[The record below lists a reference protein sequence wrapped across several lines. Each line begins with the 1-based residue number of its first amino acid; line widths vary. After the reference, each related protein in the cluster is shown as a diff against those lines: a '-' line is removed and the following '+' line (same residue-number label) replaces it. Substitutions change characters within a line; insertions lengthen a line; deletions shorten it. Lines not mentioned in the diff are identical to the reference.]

1 MGYGLV
7 KASHPELQDAGVWE
21 KICVI
26 DTENGSGSLY
36 VGAVAGG
43 TRVGEYLTICLEAPF
58 SAARYLEA
66 IEAAENAGVEFLI
79 IDSLSHAWSGEGGLL
94 DMQANIAKRSGN
106 SYTAWR
112 DVTPL
117 HNKLVDKI
125 LQCPMHVATTLRTK
139 TEYVI
144 EDNGNGKKSPRKV
157 GMAPIFRDG
166 LEYEFSV
173 FFELA
178 QDHTAAATK
187 DRTGLFDG
195 QYFVITPETGA
206 KIAGWLGSSVSDPPA
221 ARPEAPVTVSHAEED
236 TRTLAEKVEAAMVA
250 YCENLTREEKQEVS
264 NRLREITGG
273 TANYRAVTDEKILQ
287 AIYDEFKEA

>member
-7 KASHPELQDAGVWE
+7 KAVHPQLSEDSIWE
-21 KICVI
+21 RICVI

-36 VGAVAGG
+36 VGTVVGG
-43 TRVGEYLTICLEAPF
+43 VRVGEYLTINLEAPF

-117 HNKLVDKI
+117 HNKLVDRI

-157 GMAPIFRDG
+157 GMAPIFREG

-173 FFELA
+173 FFELS
-178 QDHTAAATK
+178 QDHSAAATK

-195 QYFVITPETGA
+195 QYFIITPDTGA
-206 KIAGWLGSSVSDPPA
+206 RIAGWLGNAAAEPVPPKPA
-221 ARPEAPVTVSHAEED
+221 VTPAHQDE
-236 TRTLAEKVEAAMVA
+236 RTLAEKVDQVMRT
-250 YCENLTREEKQEVS
+250 YCANLSPEEKAQVS
-264 NRLREITGG
+264 ARLKEITGG
-273 TANYRAVTDEKILQ
+273 TANYRAVTDETTLQ
-287 AIYDEFKEA
+287 AIYDEFKEASV

>member
-1 MGYGLV
+1 MGFGLIR
-7 KASHPELQDAGVWE
+7 ALHPNLSDSEVWE
-21 KICVI
+21 RICVI

-36 VGAVAGG
+36 VGSRAGG
-43 TRVGEYLTICLEAPF
+43 TRVGEYLTIHLEAPF

-66 IEAAENAGVEFLI
+66 IDAAENAGVEYLI

-94 DMQANIAKRSGN
+94 DMQAGIAKRSGN

-117 HNKLVDKI
+117 HNKLVDRI
-125 LQCPMHVATTLRTK
+125 LQCPMHVAATLRTK

-157 GMAPIFRDG
+157 GMAPIFREG

-178 QDHTAAATK
+178 QDHSAAATK

-195 QYFVITPETGA
+195 QFFVITP
-206 KIAGWLGSSVSDPPA
+206 
-221 ARPEAPVTVSHAEED
+221 
-236 TRTLAEKVEAAMVA
+236 
-250 YCENLTREEKQEVS
+250 
-264 NRLREITGG
+264 
-273 TANYRAVTDEKILQ
+273 
-287 AIYDEFKEA
+287 

>member
-1 MGYGLV
+1 MG
-7 KASHPELQDAGVWE
+7 A
-21 KICVI
+21 
-26 DTENGSGSLY
+26 T
-36 VGAVAGG
+36 VGGIQ
-43 TRVGEYLTICLEAPF
+43 VGEHLTIPLEAPF

-66 IEAAENAGVEFLI
+66 IEAAEDAGVEFLI

-112 DVTPL
+112 DVTQL
-117 HNKLVDKI
+117 HNRLVDKI
-125 LQCPMHVATTLRTK
+125 LQCPMHVAATLRTK

-157 GMAPIFRDG
+157 GMAPVFREG

-178 QDHTAAATK
+178 QDHSAVATK

-195 QYFVITPETGA
+195 QYFVVTPETGSR
-206 KIAGWLGSSVSDPPA
+206 IAGWLGGTADKRPLSPSHNETLSWEERVDQLLK
-221 ARPEAPVTVSHAEED
+221 ARCTGLAPEQKAQ
-236 TRTLAEKVEAAMVA
+236 VA
-250 YCENLTREEKQEVS
+250 S
-264 NRLREITGG
+264 RLKEIAG
-273 TANYRAVTDEKILQ
+273 TANYRTITDEATLM
-287 AIYDEFKEA
+287 AIYNAFKEESV